1 MDYEIKKDRLNDVVT
16 KFLENNYTPDW
27 WGPEE
32 FDFFEHNADEY
43 GIVEFHINNKILFYY
58 FNGSFAK
65 QVIETTPEMT
75 NNLNKIF
82 GKFWIDPFVKWFEKN
97 TNLKVNK
104 VDLKT
109 NY

>member
-27 WGPEE
+27 WGSEE
-32 FDFFEHNADEY
+32 FDFFEHNVNEY
-43 GIVEFHINNKILFYY
+43 GIVEFPKNNEILFYY
-58 FNGSFAK
+58 FDATFNK

-75 NNLNKIF
+75 NHLNGIF

-97 TNLKVNK
+97 TNLKVKEVN
-104 VDLKT
+104 LKT
-109 NY
+109 R

>member
-27 WGPEE
+27 WGHQE

-43 GIVEFHINNKILFYY
+43 GIVEFHIN
-58 FNGSFAK
+58 
-65 QVIETTPEMT
+65 
-75 NNLNKIF
+75 NKIF